1 MRIYKHFQSE
11 KRASRQTE
19 DFKTKHKMT
28 SRMINTEELM
38 NEQLRLSENIILKDS
53 FKRFETIAGIDQTY
67 AGNKI
72 ISCIVVCHAKTLE
85 IVEKQTATV
94 PSQFPY
100 IPGLLAYREMPAM
113 VEAYSK
119 LQMTPDIIIVD
130 GQGIAHPR
138 RLGLASHFGL
148 IISRPTIGVARTL
161 VIGKVEHGKIY
172 VEKELCGFELKT
184 KEHAKP
190 IYVSP
195 GHMISPGTALRIA
208 RETTKQTHK
217 LPEPLY
223 LAHRGARR
231 EMKEFNT
238 KA

>member
-1 MRIYKHFQSE
+1 MQNKQQ
-11 KRASRQTE
+11 KLLKP
-19 DFKTKHKMT
+19 KTKY
-28 SRMINTEELM
+28 SRRRINTAELI
-38 NEQLRLSENIILKDS
+38 NEQRRLSENVILKDS

-67 AGNKI
+67 SGNKI
-72 ISCIVVCHAKTLE
+72 ISCIVVCRAKTLE
-85 IVEKQTATV
+85 VIEKQTAIV

-119 LQMTPDIIIVD
+119 LQTTPDIIIVD
-130 GQGIAHPR
+130 GHGIAHPR

-148 IISRPTIGVARTL
+148 VISRPTIGVAKTL
-161 VIGKVEHGKIY
+161 VVGKVERGKIY
-172 VEKELCGFELKT
+172 VGKELCGFELRT

-195 GHMISPGTALRIA
+195 GHMISLGTALKIV
-208 RETTKQTHK
+208 RETIRHPHK

-223 LAHRGARR
+223 LAHRGARK
-231 EMKEFNT
+231 EMKEAVEG
-238 KA
+238 KSGVQKE